1 MLAQQRRRPIRC
13 RISRL
18 LTVRAACEHPAYV
31 ENAFVVV
38 LPKKSCR
45 CEAPGCFG
53 YTMGSSGARWLGRQ
67 SVKKVWPA
75 ARADGRTSTMSSAPR
90 MMTSQGS
97 ALGLLPLSVRDPGQ
111 TGGPPYPP
119 LLSAYPAVLLESEQ
133 RDHSQVLT
141 GTESR
146 RGSGRR
152 RHVANRDQ
160 IWGEARTP
168 RGRYRTRRWIG
179 NRSSPV
185 DVSNRSHA
193 LHGMPPSAQPG
204 ADRRPRISAGGQRS
218 SPRAPITGA
227 AGRRNRVKIAAA
239 MVGHHANKDALH
251 LRLRRIGAQVRGIQ
265 RMVEDEA

>member
-1 MLAQQRRRPIRC
+1 MRGSGLLRVHDGIVRSSMARQAIREEGLAR
-13 RISRL
+13 S
-18 LTVRAACEHPAYV
+18 
-31 ENAFVVV
+31 
-38 LPKKSCR
+38 
-45 CEAPGCFG
+45 
-53 YTMGSSGARWLGRQ
+53 ARGRQ
-67 SVKKVWPA
+67 DFDDEQRSQDDDQPGICAWSPSPSRFATPA
-75 ARADGRTSTMSSAPR
+75 RPA
-90 MMTSQGS
+90 
-97 ALGLLPLSVRDPGQ
+97 GLP
-111 TGGPPYPP
+111 PP
-119 LLSAYPAVLLESEQ
+119 LLSAHPAVLLESEQ

-204 ADRRPRISAGGQRS
+204 ADRRPRISAGRQRS

-265 RMVEDEA
+265 PMVEDEA